1 MNVVRQLRLLVLGE
15 TWTLPLGV
23 AVVLLAGAL
32 VRHLAPHAWRD
43 AGGFL
48 LVAGVIA
55 VLAAALA
62 DGQLSRLRSRR
73 RRRPSPRRP

>member
-1 MNVVRQLRLLVLGE
+1 VRVVRQLRLLILGE
-15 TWTLPLGV
+15 TWILPLGV
-23 AVVLLAGAL
+23 ASLLVAGAL
-32 VRHLAPHAWRD
+32 VRHLAPHAWHD

-62 DGQLSRLRSRR
+62 DGRLSR
-73 RRRPSPRRP
+73 RP